1 LVFAFRSQVAV
12 LDNEDEQNSLFRV
25 LLIMSSWQLPRVN
38 AGTGMCDKCVEID
51 KTIAHYRW
59 IKERVI
65 DPLTHQAADDLIE
78 KLEAEKIALHPE
90 QAK

>member
-1 LVFAFRSQVAV
+1 MRNLACAIS
-12 LDNEDEQNSLFRV
+12 
-25 LLIMSSWQLPRVN
+25 
-38 AGTGMCDKCVEID
+38 VEID

>member
-1 LVFAFRSQVAV
+1 
-12 LDNEDEQNSLFRV
+12 
-25 LLIMSSWQLPRVN
+25 
-38 AGTGMCDKCVEID
+38 MCEKCIEID

-59 IKERVI
+59 ILGRVI

-78 KLEAEKIALHPE
+78 KLEAEKIALHLE

>member
-1 LVFAFRSQVAV
+1 
-12 LDNEDEQNSLFRV
+12 
-25 LLIMSSWQLPRVN
+25 
-38 AGTGMCDKCVEID
+38 MCEKCAEID

-59 IKERVI
+59 IKGRVI
-65 DPLTHQAADDLIE
+65 DPLTQQAADDLIE

>member
-1 LVFAFRSQVAV
+1 
-12 LDNEDEQNSLFRV
+12 
-25 LLIMSSWQLPRVN
+25 
-38 AGTGMCDKCVEID
+38 MCEKCTEID

-59 IKERVI
+59 IKGRVI

>member
-1 LVFAFRSQVAV
+1 MKQIRPPVFKKMA
-12 LDNEDEQNSLFRV
+12 
-25 LLIMSSWQLPRVN
+25 N
-38 AGTGMCDKCVEID
+38 ARMRNLACAISVEID